1 MSRRIV
7 IEMQGVDKRRL
18 AEVWARMRQG
28 EKLVGDDT
36 YLGRSMADHPEWF
49 PIFETMDVLAGDDRQ
64 PSGED
69 PFEHLTFHLIVGS
82 QIFHRS
88 PDEAETFYRLRL
100 RAGDDPHEI
109 VHMMIA
115 VFQRHLAWAA
125 EHPTADG
132 RPHIDLKAY
141 GQTLKVLW
149 ALKHKKL
156 WERLGFDEAP
166 AVHGK
171 TIRRRSK

>member
-49 PIFETMDVLAGDDRQ
+49 PIFETMDVLGGDDRQ

-88 PDEAETFYRLRL
+88 PDEAESIRLL
-100 RAGDDPHEI
+100 TAHRAEVETVTLPARAPSPPPG
-109 VHMMIA
+109 
-115 VFQRHLAWAA
+115 AWWW
-125 EHPTADG
+125 G
-132 RPHIDLKAY
+132 
-141 GQTLKVLW
+141 
-149 ALKHKKL
+149 
-156 WERLGFDEAP
+156 
-166 AVHGK
+166 
-171 TIRRRSK
+171 